1 MRTAIVYVRVSSEEQ
16 VKGTSL
22 STQEQAC
29 REWCQRHDAEVRAV
43 FREEGETAKTTQ
55 RPQFLAA
62 IAWARQHEP
71 DLFLVYRYDRFARNA
86 TDHAVCRTH
95 LAAAGCRVVSA
106 TEPTE
111 DDPAGRLLETL
122 LSGIAQ
128 FDNEVRADRTRRS
141 MCSVVARGGWVWRPP
156 WGYLRARVDGLPTLQ
171 PDPDRAA
178 VVADLFGGLASGAR
192 SYSET
197 VRAAAAHGIGAR
209 AAGKM
214 LRNPIYAG
222 QVRTRMTVAAV
233 RGQILAIVPP
243 GVFEAA
249 QRRLA
254 RSCTRSRVRLS
265 PDYPL
270 RGLLRCAEC
279 GIALTAYASRGR
291 SARYAY
297 YACRDGHVRVPAAD
311 VHAWFE
317 AFLVAESENMRDRL
331 AIVARA
337 ARLHIAEA
345 QASADRQ
352 RAKQEA
358 AVRVI
363 EAKIGRLL
371 DLHLSGALPADEYAA
386 KRRELDGALL
396 SARRAEAAA
405 GENRV
410 STEAA
415 ISTLVRLLSDPV
427 KLWRAFPVAS
437 RAQFVRLL
445 FGSTLSLAR
454 TGMSR
459 TGASACVCSVLRGA
473 DGAVGTM
480 APQSAL
486 SIESL
491 ATLCQCAAHA
501 ASLLAS
507 VA

>member
-1 MRTAIVYVRVSSEEQ
+1 MIHLGKWQDAQWPDEVDCIITDPPYSE
-16 VKGTSL
+16 
-22 STQEQAC
+22 
-29 REWCQRHDAEVRAV
+29 
-43 FREEGETAKTTQ
+43 
-55 RPQFLAA
+55 
-62 IAWARQHEP
+62 
-71 DLFLVYRYDRFARNA
+71 
-86 TDHAVCRTH
+86 RTH
-95 LAAAGCRVVSA
+95 SGNDGGRRETRDVKHPGASA
-106 TEPTE
+106 P
-111 DDPAGRLLETL
+111 
-122 LSGIAQ
+122 I
-128 FDNEVRADRTRRS
+128 
-141 MCSVVARGGWVWRPP
+141 RP
-156 WGYLRARVDGLPTLQ
+156 LD
-171 PDPDRAA
+171 
-178 VVADLFGGLASGAR
+178 
-192 SYSET
+192 
-197 VRAAAAHGIGAR
+197 
-209 AAGKM
+209 
-214 LRNPIYAG
+214 
-222 QVRTRMTVAAV
+222 
-233 RGQILAIVPP
+233 
-243 GVFEAA
+243 
-249 QRRLA
+249 
-254 RSCTRSRVRLS
+254 
-265 PDYPL
+265 
-270 RGLLRCAEC
+270 
-279 GIALTAYASRGR
+279 YASLT
-291 SARYAY
+291 
-297 YACRDGHVRVPAAD
+297 AAD

-317 AFLVAESENMRDRL
+317 TFLVAESENMRDRL

-358 AVRVI
+358 TVRVL
-363 EAKIGRLL
+363 EGRIGRLL
-371 DLHLSGALPADEYAA
+371 DLHLSGSLPADEYAA
-386 KRRELDGALL
+386 KRRELDAALL
-396 SARRAEAAA
+396 SARSAEAAA

-454 TGMSR
+454 TGISR